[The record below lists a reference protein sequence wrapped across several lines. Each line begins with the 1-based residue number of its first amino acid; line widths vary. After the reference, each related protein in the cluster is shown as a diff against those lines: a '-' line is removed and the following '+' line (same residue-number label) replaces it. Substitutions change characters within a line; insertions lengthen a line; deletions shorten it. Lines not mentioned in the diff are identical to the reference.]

1 MSDKEPRPLNPA
13 KDALRA
19 SILSDWKAATGGKA
33 AAAPATAAAEPDEPE
48 AEADDED
55 TGAEREG
62 IDLGEDESDPEDEA
76 GEEPADE
83 PEAQAE
89 APADEAEEEPAAK
102 PEAEAPPKKVA
113 QGLAALAKR
122 DAESRRAHQA
132 RMAEI
137 QQAEQGLKAREQQM
151 RAQIESDVH
160 GNVRRA
166 ALEDPVGF
174 YKKLGVTK
182 GYQELGAQFYYA
194 DLGKDAPPDVQE
206 KAKFYGIQQKV
217 GDVEQKLTHGFQQ
230 LAQERQQLA
239 QERLVTEYRQ
249 GLMADVP
256 ALKATPYFT
265 ALHKANPKEA
275 GDYMIAA
282 ATDYMRTNPGAPP
295 PNAATLAAVI
305 EQAIR
310 QRVKPFEAL
319 SKKKPTPA
327 ADDEDEPATTLSAN
341 HSGRTPTRPAPK
353 SREERRKEVLRGL
366 KAGKSR

>member
-33 AAAPATAAAEPDEPE
+33 AATPAPEPEPDEAE
-48 AEADDED
+48 AEDED

-62 IDLGEDESDPEDEA
+62 IDLGEDDADPDDEA
-76 GEEPADE
+76 GDEPADE
-83 PEAQAE
+83 PAAE
-89 APADEAEEEPAAK
+89 AESPADEAEEEPAK

-122 DAESRRAHQA
+122 DAESRRAHQT

-239 QERLVTEYRQ
+239 QERMVTEYRQ

-295 PNAATLAAVI
+295 PNAATLAEVI

-341 HSGRTPTRPAPK
+341 HSDRTSPRKAPT
-353 SREERRKEVLRGL
+353 SRDARRKEVLRDWK
-366 KAGKSR
+366 KAGR